1 VFERI
6 ARRVRCADWVPQ
18 RHVSLKV
25 IGPLRSSVGVPNN
38 EDNATLV
45 VPVWRLHDIDRLTG
59 V

>member
-1 VFERI
+1 
-6 ARRVRCADWVPQ
+6 
-18 RHVSLKV
+18 LKV

-38 EDNATLV
+38 EDDATLV